1 MLANA
6 AIDFS
11 NSVLT
16 LPVFASSSE
25 RPRRPSYKMLL
36 TYNENNVQY
45 YRRMKANPG
54 GTIGLTEIVGRDI
67 LVQRLWR
74 ILEGQSLVLTSERR
88 IGKTCVIR
96 KMKEERPD
104 PNIVCVLRD
113 IEELRSPQEFVEALY
128 ADVEALLP
136 TADRARLKFQ
146 QLLSKLG
153 GFEVHD
159 LKIPQLTPHWK
170 NLLFALTQD
179 LFDSPERRVVF
190 FWDELPY
197 FIHEVSKSSGEAT
210 AMEMLDALRS
220 LRQRHSRLRM
230 VFTGSVGLHL
240 VVKAL
245 RRGNYVN
252 DPTNDMQIREVW
264 PLDEPDG
271 ISLARQLIEGEGIEL
286 SASVALARAVSEAAG
301 HIPYYIHCLV
311 ARMTDSKVP
320 VTESSVVEHLNSLIC
335 DLNDPARFRH
345 YRERLDV
352 YYSPEEKAIALAA
365 LDALAF
371 AGEPKTFDDLLNLIR
386 HELPEATLESVRDT
400 LSLLAKDHYISRPAG
415 ARGYGFRYAI
425 VRQWWMSER
434 G

>member
-1 MLANA
+1 M
-6 AIDFS
+6 
-11 NSVLT
+11 
-16 LPVFASSSE
+16 
-25 RPRRPSYKMLL
+25 R
-36 TYNENNVQY
+36 
-45 YRRMKANPG
+45 ANPG
-54 GTIGLTEIVGRDI
+54 GTIGITEIVGRDL
-67 LVQRLWR
+67 LVQRLWG
-74 ILEGQSLVLTSERR
+74 ILQGQSLVLTSERR

-128 ADVEALLP
+128 NDVEVLLP
-136 TADRARLKFQ
+136 ATDRARLKFQ

-153 GFEVHD
+153 GIEVHD
-159 LKIPQLTPHWK
+159 LKIPKLIPHWK
-170 NLLFALTQD
+170 NLLFALAED
-179 LFDSPERRVVF
+179 LFGNTQRMVVF

-197 FIHEVSKSSGEAT
+197 FIHEVSKSSGEAA

-245 RRGNYVN
+245 RRGKYVN
-252 DPTNDMQIREVW
+252 DPTNDMQIKEVW

-271 ISLARQLIEGEGIEL
+271 ISLARQLIMGEGIEL
-286 SASVALARAVSEAAG
+286 PASVALARAVSEAAG
-301 HIPYYIHCLV
+301 HIPYYIHSLV
-311 ARMTDSKVP
+311 ARMTDSKAA
-320 VTESSVVEHLNSLIC
+320 VTEFSVREHLNSLIC
-335 DLNDPARFRH
+335 DPNDPARFRH

-352 YYSPEEKAIALAA
+352 YYAPEEKAIALAA

-371 AGEPKTFDDLLNLIR
+371 ADEPKSFHDLLNLIR
-386 HELPEATLESVRDT
+386 HKLPEATPESVRDT
-400 LSLLAKDHYISRPAG
+400 LSLLSRDHYISRPPG

-425 VRQWWMSER
+425 VRRWWKYER

>member
-1 MLANA
+1 M
-6 AIDFS
+6 
-11 NSVLT
+11 
-16 LPVFASSSE
+16 
-25 RPRRPSYKMLL
+25 R
-36 TYNENNVQY
+36 
-45 YRRMKANPG
+45 ANPG
-54 GTIGLTEIVGRDI
+54 GTIGLTDIIGRDI
-67 LVQRLWR
+67 LVRRLWE
-74 ILEGQSLVLTSERR
+74 ILQGQSLVLTSERR
-88 IGKTCVIR
+88 IGKTCVIH
-96 KMKEERPD
+96 KMKEECPD

-128 ADVEALLP
+128 TDVVTLLP
-136 TADRARLKFQ
+136 TVDRARLKFQ

-159 LKIPQLTPHWK
+159 LKIPKLIPHWK
-170 NLLFALTQD
+170 SLLFALAED
-179 LFDSPERRVVF
+179 LFEDTQRRVVF

-197 FIHEVSKSSGEAT
+197 FIHEVGKSSGEPA

-240 VVKAL
+240 VVRAL

-271 ISLARQLIEGEGIEL
+271 ISLATQLIEGEGIEL
-286 SASVALARAVSEAAG
+286 PASVALARAVSESAG
-301 HIPYYIHCLV
+301 QIPYYIHCLV

-320 VTESSVVEHLNSLIC
+320 VTEASVQGHLNSLIC
-335 DLNDPARFRH
+335 DPNDPARFRH

-352 YYSPEEKAIALAA
+352 YYTPEEKAIALAA

-371 AGEPKTFDDLLNLIR
+371 TDEPKSFDNLLNLIR
-386 HELPEATLESVRDT
+386 HELPEAAHESVRDT
-400 LSLLAKDHYISRPAG
+400 LSLLSKDHYISRPSG
-415 ARGYGFRYAI
+415 TRGYGFRYAI
-425 VRQWWMSER
+425 VRRWWKSER

>member
-1 MLANA
+1 M
-6 AIDFS
+6 
-11 NSVLT
+11 
-16 LPVFASSSE
+16 
-25 RPRRPSYKMLL
+25 
-36 TYNENNVQY
+36 
-45 YRRMKANPG
+45 
-54 GTIGLTEIVGRDI
+54 
-67 LVQRLWR
+67 
-74 ILEGQSLVLTSERR
+74 VLTSERR

-104 PNIVCVLRD
+104 ANVVCVLRD
-113 IEELRSPQEFVEALY
+113 IEELRSPQEFVQALY
-128 ADVEALLP
+128 GGVESLLLS
-136 TADRARLKFQ
+136 ADRARLKLQ

-153 GFEVHD
+153 GFEVHN

-170 NLLFALTQD
+170 NLLFALAED
-179 LFDSPERRVVF
+179 LFENTERMIVF

-197 FIHEVSKSSGEAT
+197 FIHEVSKSSGEAA

-245 RRGNYVN
+245 RRRDYVN
-252 DPTNDMQIREVW
+252 DPTNDMQIKEVL

-286 SASVALARAVSEAAG
+286 PASVALARAVSEAAG
-301 HIPYYIHCLV
+301 RIPYYIHSLV
-311 ARMTDSKVP
+311 ARMTDSELP
-320 VTESSVVEHLNSLIC
+320 VTEASVPKHLNSLIC
-335 DLNDPARFRH
+335 DPNDPARFRH

-352 YYSPEEKAIALAA
+352 YYAPEEKTIALAA

-371 AGEPKTFDDLLNLIR
+371 AGQPQSFDNLVNLIR
-386 HELPEATLESVRDT
+386 HKLPEVSSELVRDT
-400 LSLLAKDHYISRPAG
+400 LSLLSKDHYISRPSDSAG
-415 ARGYGFRYAI
+415 YCFRYTI
-425 VRQWWMSER
+425 VRQWWKFDR